1 MFIGQVSS
9 CIRADE
15 LFAMFP
21 DIPIL
26 HAYVIYDKE
35 TRKHKSGRRS
45 PLWRLDC
52 AFVYVPSNYVSFFIS
67 KYHDKYSYSGVV
79 VYRAIHP

>member
-1 MFIGQVSS
+1 MFIGQLSS

-26 HAYVIYDKE
+26 HVHVIYDKE
-35 TRKHKSGRRS
+35 TRKHKSGSRV
-45 PLWRLDC
+45 L
-52 AFVYVPSNYVSFFIS
+52 V
-67 KYHDKYSYSGVV
+67 
-79 VYRAIHP
+79 